1 MAGVLFAL
9 LFGTALVLIRTALP
23 EGAEHGSQWVDGS
36 AGHLKVAAVLM
47 PFAGITFL
55 WFIGV
60 VRDGIGKYED
70 KFFSSVFVGSGLLF
84 LAMMFA
90 SSAVG
95 AGLVASRRLQVDEAA
110 HDEVVAFGQALLTT
124 LTNTYAL
131 RMGAVFMISLATIW
145 LKTRL
150 MPTWLVAGTYLC
162 AVSLLIASRH
172 QHVGDAGVPGL
183 GAGGEPAGVGPR
195 RRHRPALP
203 RRRRHSRRSA
213 DAGHNL
219 TASRAWSSS
228 EAGTSSASSTTTP
241 SSSAS
246 NNSSETIMQLPD
258 PMQASRSAINFTG
271 ASPPHRQRP

>member
-1 MAGVLFAL
+1 VRAPLCHDHPVTDRRATTLNGLKTPRAAGLAGVLFAL

-36 AGHLKVAAVLM
+36 AGHLKIAAVLM

-70 KFFSSVFVGSGLLF
+70 KFFSSVFLGSGLLF
-84 LAMMFA
+84 LAMMFV

-95 AGLVASRRLQVDEAA
+95 AGLEATRKIRVDDVA
-110 HDEVVAFGQALLTT
+110 HDEVVVFGQALLTT

-162 AVSLLIASRH
+162 AVSLLIAADISMWVTLAFPAWVLVVSLLALVRS
-172 QHVGDAGVPGL
+172 GVIDLHFHEPDVTPGI
-183 GAGGEPAGVGPR
+183 R
-195 RRHRPALP
+195 
-203 RRRRHSRRSA
+203 
-213 DAGHNL
+213 
-219 TASRAWSSS
+219 
-228 EAGTSSASSTTTP
+228 
-241 SSSAS
+241 
-246 NNSSETIMQLPD
+246 
-258 PMQASRSAINFTG
+258 
-271 ASPPHRQRP
+271 